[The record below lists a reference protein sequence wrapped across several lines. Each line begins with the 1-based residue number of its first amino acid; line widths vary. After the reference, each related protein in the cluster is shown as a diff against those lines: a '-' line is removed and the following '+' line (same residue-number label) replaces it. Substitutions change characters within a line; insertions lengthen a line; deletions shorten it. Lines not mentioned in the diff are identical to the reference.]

1 MLITLSASYGAGGS
15 RVGPEVAR
23 RLDVPFVDRAIP
35 TEVAA
40 RLAVPLDEAMDRDEA
55 IGSSLARM
63 TVWLGHVGQAFGA
76 PAAMPEEAQETAYQ
90 RATEQVIAEHA
101 AGPGGVILG
110 RAGAVALRDHPR
122 ALHVRLDGTVEARI
136 LQGMAVE
143 GVDRATAERHVRE
156 TDPARQAYVQHF
168 YRVDA
173 RDPALYHLVIDSTAI
188 PLETCIELI
197 VTAAR
202 SR

>member
-23 RLDVPFVDRAIP
+23 QLDVPFVDRAIP

-101 AGPGGVILG
+101 AGPGAVILG
-110 RAGAVALRDHPR
+110 RGAAAVLRDDPR
-122 ALHVRLDGTVEARI
+122 ALHVRLDGPMEARI

-143 GVDRATAERHVRE
+143 AVDRATAERHARE
-156 TDPARQAYVQHF
+156 SDRARQAYVQHF
-168 YRVDA
+168 YGVDA

-188 PLETCIELI
+188 PLETCVELI
-197 VTAAR
+197 VTAAT